1 MANTDDLRERV
12 AESCRVLG
20 TLDLTKAATGHVS
33 ARIPG
38 TDRFLMRARGDNE
51 LGVRYTTAEQVI
63 ECDLD
68 GKLIDAR
75 GSGVGLP
82 IEVFIHSGV
91 YRARPDV
98 NCVVH
103 MHPPTV
109 VLFTIVDKPLLPIF
123 GAYDPSAMRLALDGI
138 PRYDSSVLI
147 SNPKL
152 GAELAETLGKSPT
165 CLMRGHGITAAGPT
179 VEEASLYAIALNELA
194 EMNYRALLIG
204 TPRPI
209 SDADQKAFGDLT
221 LKADKQGPAGR
232 RGGRQGALWRYY
244 VELTGA

>member
-38 TDRFLMRARGDNE
+38 TDRFLMRARGENE
-51 LGVRYTTAEQVI
+51 LGVRYTTADQVI
-63 ECDLD
+63 ECDLE
-68 GKLIDAR
+68 GKLVDAR
-75 GSGVGLP
+75 SSGVGLP
-82 IEVFIHSGV
+82 IEVFIHSCV
-91 YRARPDV
+91 YKARPDV
-98 NCVVH
+98 NSVVH

-123 GAYDPSAMRLALDGI
+123 GAYDPSALKLAMEGI

-147 SNPKL
+147 SNPQL
-152 GAELAETLGKSPT
+152 GAELAATLGKSPT

-209 SDADQKAFGDLT
+209 SDADQKAFGPAGVQPDKLG
-221 LKADKQGPAGR
+221 ADGRPAGR
-232 RGGRQGALWRYY
+232 AGALWRYY